1 MLQSKDGL
9 VPWQWMPWVP
19 MREPTLAPFCHH
31 RRPSKEATRSVN
43 TPSDALMCNNIGTVL
58 ATIFWTSLAAFAQAL
73 VILYP
78 PVFLFWIIIHTKID
92 YWRTMGKRAYWYAL
106 LAWPLISGPLFL
118 MRQSIFD
125 IRWPVP
131 WWMATIGVVSLVA
144 SLRTFSLAGRVISR
158 RTLLGLVEL
167 EPHLNP
173 QPVMQTGIYSKTRNP
188 VYLAHWLLILGAAA
202 ISGFAANWILV
213 VAEVLLLAVLIRT
226 EEKEL
231 LSRYGREYGNY
242 MRRVPRFFPRWPW

>member
-1 MLQSKDGL
+1 
-9 VPWQWMPWVP
+9 
-19 MREPTLAPFCHH
+19 
-31 RRPSKEATRSVN
+31 
-43 TPSDALMCNNIGTVL
+43 MCNNIGAVL
-58 ATIFWTSLAAFAQAL
+58 ATILWTSLDAFAQAL

-78 PVFLFWIIIHTKID
+78 PVFVFWIIIHTKID

-106 LAWPLISGPLFL
+106 LAWPVISGPLFWL
-118 MRQSIFD
+118 RSSIFSV
-125 IRWPVP
+125 RWSVP
-131 WWMATIGVVSLVA
+131 WWSAIFGGVLLVA
-144 SLRTFSLAGRVISR
+144 SARTFSLAGRVISR

-188 VYLAHWLLILGAAA
+188 VYLAHWLLIAGAAA

-213 VAEVLLLAVLIRT
+213 VAEVLLLTILIRT

-231 LSRYGREYGNY
+231 LSRYGNEYARY